1 MKHLSLF
8 CVLAVLACVACDSDD
23 GADYV
28 TAGMALDEGM
38 AGTPGI
44 QAEPAWLIPVVK
56 RVRPVLLA
64 S

>member
-23 GADYV
+23 GADEG

-38 AGTPGI
+38 PVPPGF
-44 QAEPAWLIPVVK
+44 
-56 RVRPVLLA
+56 RRNGHG
-64 S
+64 